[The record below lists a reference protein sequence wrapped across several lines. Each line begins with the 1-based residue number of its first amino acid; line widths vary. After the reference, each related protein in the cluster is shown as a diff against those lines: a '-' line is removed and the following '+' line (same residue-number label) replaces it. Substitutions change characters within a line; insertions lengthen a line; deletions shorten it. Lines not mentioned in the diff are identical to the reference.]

1 MAPSRLFDL
10 DQRAGKILGM
20 EEQHRLAM
28 RADLR
33 LAVTEHARAFLDE
46 LVTRGEDV
54 DHLVADMMDA
64 AVGVALDEFCNRR
77 GLAQRLDELDLGVGQ
92 RHEHGDHAV
101 LGQRHGFRN
110 RGAER
115 AAIDL
120 CGLLRVLDRDRH
132 MIEPAQH
139 GSLPY
144 TSRTWTK
151 HSGFLPHSSLTAAR
165 TARRTDSASAS
176 GSRRRARGR
185 PSTVNTTTSNTI
197 SSSTSPAAFFS
208 GMPIRSTSGSST
220 SSPFSVMATAT
231 KAQPANPILRRSTT
245 ARDLASSRIVP
256 SL

>member
-1 MAPSRLFDL
+1 
-10 DQRAGKILGM
+10 M

-33 LAVTEHARAFLDE
+33 LAVAKHARAFLDQ

-54 DHLVADMMDA
+54 DHLVADMMNA
-64 AVGVALDEFCNRR
+64 AVGIALDELRNGRS
-77 GLAQRLDELDLGVGQ
+77 LAQRLDELDLGIGQ

-101 LGQRHGFRN
+101 LGQRHGVRN
-110 RGAER
+110 RGAEC

-120 CGLLRVLDRDRH
+120 CRLLRVLDRDRH
-132 MIEPAQH
+132 MIKPAQH
-139 GSLPY
+139 GSLPH

-185 PSTVNTTTSNTI
+185 PSTVDTTTSNTI
-197 SSSTSPAAFFS
+197 SSITSPAAFFS
-208 GMPIRSTSGSST
+208 GTPTRSTSGSSA
-220 SSPFSVMATAT
+220 SSPLSVTAMAT
-231 KAQPANPILRRSTT
+231 KAQPANPIRRRSTT
-245 ARDLASSRIVP
+245 ARDLDSSRIAP